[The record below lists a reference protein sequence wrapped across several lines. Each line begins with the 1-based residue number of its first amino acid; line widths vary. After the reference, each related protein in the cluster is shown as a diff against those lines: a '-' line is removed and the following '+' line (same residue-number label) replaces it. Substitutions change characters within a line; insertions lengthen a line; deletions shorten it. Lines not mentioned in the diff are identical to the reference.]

1 MHLSLQEY
9 RCLSVLPAQKK
20 LKFALRFSRSVSIT
34 AQTDANTNVDAERE
48 DPPRIQFSLSA
59 YSFPFSSF
67 LLIVCS
73 HRLTAGR
80 VLLRRE
86 AGLLWGSRKDV
97 EPGDASLD
105 SLAQQASVLPP
116 DSLSAGLAPCW
127 QGSAKL
133 CKLQG
138 KISAWLPRA
147 VTHNLRSLLKR
158 IVFLHPFEDET
169 SCRHNN
175 IF

>member
-1 MHLSLQEY
+1 MHSSLPED

-86 AGLLWGSRKDV
+86 AGLLWGTRKDV

-105 SLAQQASVLPP
+105 SLAQKASGRQTACRQDSLRADRVLP
-116 DSLSAGLAPCW
+116 SFANYRERFLLGYRVLSHITWDL
-127 QGSAKL
+127 S
-133 CKLQG
+133 
-138 KISAWLPRA
+138 
-147 VTHNLRSLLKR
+147 
-158 IVFLHPFEDET
+158 
-169 SCRHNN
+169 
-175 IF
+175 